1 MIKIKFCGL
10 SRLCDIEAV
19 NEMSP
24 EYIGFVFTGKSSRYV
39 SEQKA
44 SQLKS
49 LLSRHIKAVGVFV
62 DAEPRYIADLIHA
75 GIIDMVQLHGNEDNA
90 YIDNLRLLTDK
101 PIIKAF
107 EVKTCTD
114 IETVNHSS
122 ADYVLLDSG
131 KGSGVVFDW
140 KLIDKVNRSY
150 FLAGGLNVCNV
161 QDAVKNLHPFAVDVS
176 SGIETDGVKDKAK
189 MMEFIKAVRS
199 GK

>member
-62 DAEPRYIADLIHA
+62 DAEPRYIADLYMQA
-75 GIIDMVQLHGNEDNA
+75 
-90 YIDNLRLLTDK
+90 LLIWFSFMAMK
-101 PIIKAF
+101 IM
-107 EVKTCTD
+107 
-114 IETVNHSS
+114 
-122 ADYVLLDSG
+122 
-131 KGSGVVFDW
+131 
-140 KLIDKVNRSY
+140 LI
-150 FLAGGLNVCNV
+150 
-161 QDAVKNLHPFAVDVS
+161 
-176 SGIETDGVKDKAK
+176 
-189 MMEFIKAVRS
+189 
-199 GK
+199 